1 MFKMGHL
8 PLIMLLSF
16 LSVTAVPVTVLSA
29 EIKVVPGIFD
39 HFNVTLPQQTSAGEN
54 VEIKLMAVDRLNN
67 PTKNFGTPNRKFVIT
82 VSGSA
87 SVTPSSFDATSIGE
101 GGIWP
106 VINDKVAEI
115 VTMSVFEDGQP
126 VPLFSRT
133 LTVVPDKIASLV
145 IKAPAGAVAG
155 EKFDI
160 GITKKDR
167 YGNVLGNHASTS
179 TSILDVQFKGTTE
192 PRSNIP
198 LAAQFKYGVGTVELK
213 AEKAGSLIVEVK
225 EMESGISGTSE
236 KIEITNAP
244 LHSFK
249 ILHPNEVIAGES
261 FDFTVIPVDRF
272 GNAVFNYSS
281 TGNGIAINSHSGL
294 APFPSNI
301 PAYTFANGQAK
312 IALRYDGAGAARIS
326 VSEING
332 IQTGR
337 SDDIK
342 FIPPVI
348 DRFEVVTPDS
358 VVAGQKFKAK
368 IVAYNQQSRV
378 IKNYSVI
385 GRDVL
390 LSVTG
395 TGVLTPG
402 RIPPS
407 QFVDGIAVIELQY
420 NKPESFE
427 INAALE
433 KKAARETAAKPV
445 AAKAAEEKGPKP
457 VEKPVESV
465 STPVAEMPA
474 AESLKPA
481 SAPDNVKPVP
491 QKKQNS
497 VKSAGKSF
505 YVLDFSIDEQGGKAT
520 ANIHLDGTPGKSAFK
535 VNAENKDGESWI
547 VAKLKPAKSKMGDY
561 NKDVAS
567 SFVSNIEVQED
578 KGTVIVK
585 MKLWAP
591 AHYNAYVKDND
602 IKIKLLKNN

>member
-16 LSVTAVPVTVLSA
+16 LSVAAVPVTVLSA
-29 EIKVVPGIFD
+29 GIKVVPGNFD
-39 HFNVTLPQQTSAGEN
+39 HFNVNMPQQTAAGEN
-54 VEIKLMAVDRLNN
+54 VEVKLMAVDRLNN
-67 PTKNFGTPNRKFVIT
+67 PTKNFGAPNRKFVIT

-101 GGIWP
+101 GGISP

-115 VTMSVFEDGQP
+115 VTLSVFEDGQP
-126 VPLFSRT
+126 VPLFSRI
-133 LTVVPDKIASLV
+133 LSVVPDKIASLV
-145 IKAPAGAVAG
+145 IKAPAAAVAG

-167 YGNVLGNHASTS
+167 YGNVLGNHVS
-179 TSILDVQFKGTTE
+179 TSILNVQFKGTTE
-192 PRSNIP
+192 PGSNIP

-213 AEKAGSLIVEVK
+213 AEKAGSLFVEVK

-281 TGNGIAINSHSGL
+281 TGNGIAINSHNGL

-312 IALRYDGAGAARIS
+312 IALRYDGAGTARIS

-332 IQTGR
+332 KQTGR
-337 SDDIK
+337 SDDII

-395 TGVLTPG
+395 TGILTPG

-420 NKPESFE
+420 DKPESFE

-433 KKAARETAAKPV
+433 KKASRETATRPV
-445 AAKAAEEKGPKP
+445 AANSAEEKGPKQ
-457 VEKPVESV
+457 VVKPVES
-465 STPVAEMPA
+465 SPTPVAERPA

-481 SAPDNVKPVP
+481 SVAGNTKSVP
-491 QKKQNS
+491 QNI
-497 VKSAGKSF
+497 VKSTGKSF
-505 YVLDFSIDEQGGKAT
+505 YVLDFSIDEQVIKAT
-520 ANIHLDGTPGKSAFK
+520 ANIHLDGTPDKSAFK
-535 VNAENKDGESWI
+535 VSAENKDGESWI
-547 VAKLKPAKSKMGDY
+547 VAKIKPAKSKMGEY
-561 NKDVAS
+561 KKDVAS

-585 MKLWAP
+585 IKLWGP